1 MLVSFHKTWI
11 TLKALSW
18 KLSPAL
24 SVACYLQFILSLLDK
39 ALKKTRAQGM
49 AYNIL
54 LVAIKTI
61 WIIYIFLNFRILPV
75 WFLPTLFPVLQSP
88 SAWSFRLPNADLW
101 SEKEVP
107 RSRRS
112 EKSPELPFRFDH
124 LASHWNRT
132 DHRLRLPTKRILFL
146 PFNRIGAT

>member
-1 MLVSFHKTWI
+1 MNYAKS
-11 TLKALSW
+11 
-18 KLSPAL
+18 
-24 SVACYLQFILSLLDK
+24 FILKTLPSIKCCLLPSIHIIIIRQSI
-39 ALKKTRAQGM
+39 KKTRAQGM

-112 EKSPELPFRFDH
+112 EKSPELPFRFDY

-132 DHRLRLPTKRILFL
+132 DHRLLTKRILFL